1 MEKNWKLGIYRCS
14 THNFFFRVSLTS
26 LSGPG
31 HPHCRDF
38 KVTFKYTHLKV
49 TNRHVSRTR
58 RDTTQGHKETRLDVT
73 IRHTSRPRTHTPQ
86 GHKDTPQCHKETRL
100 NVKSD
105 RHVSRSQTD
114 TPQGHR
120 HALMSQ

>member
-1 MEKNWKLGIYRCS
+1 MS
-14 THNFFFRVSLTS
+14 
-26 LSGPG
+26 
-31 HPHCRDF
+31 
-38 KVTFKYTHLKV
+38 
-49 TNRHVSRTR
+49 
-58 RDTTQGHKETRLDVT
+58 QGHKETRLDVT

-120 HALMSQ
+120 HALRSQ